1 MTVTEVNIDNVT
13 AQFPDKVKKNRKKH
27 IVVKD
32 ESAGCCPQI
41 EANTRTVPGII
52 TQRGCAYAGCKG
64 VVIGPVKDMVTIT
77 HGPIG
82 CAYYSWGTRRN
93 KTRVD
98 DRTPAGEIYST
109 MCFSTD
115 MQESDIV
122 FGGEKKL
129 AKMIDEVVEN
139 FHPRAINICS
149 TCPIGLIGDDL
160 GAVSKAAEER
170 HGIPVIH
177 YNCEGYKGVSQS
189 AGHHIAN
196 NQIMER
202 IIGTGTEELEGK
214 YLINILGEYNIGGDA
229 WEIERILEEIGY
241 TVNSTLTGDSAY
253 VNIKNLHKVHLNLVQ
268 CHRSINYIAD
278 MMETKYGIPWLKVNF
293 IGVQATIETL
303 RDMAQCF
310 GDEELIAKTEE
321 VIEREVAAITPE
333 LERYR
338 KICTG
343 KTAFSFVGGSRSHH
357 YQYLLRDLGM
367 EIVVAGYEFA
377 HRDDYEGREVIPT
390 IKSDADSKNIP
401 ELHVEPDPEMYQ
413 EPNLRLNMSKEKYD
427 EMVENGHFGY
437 YKGMYPDMIDG
448 GVMIDDANHYETE
461 ELIEIFKPDLIF
473 TGIKDK
479 YVSHKM
485 GVPSKQI
492 HSYDYSGPYT
502 GFRGAVTFAQ
512 DVANSLSTPAWKMIV
527 PPWGKISTEGSD

>member
-1 MTVTEVNIDNVT
+1 MTVTDVNVDELV
-13 AQFPDKVKKNRKKH
+13 ASFPDKVKKNRKRH
-27 IVVKD
+27 IVKKN
-32 ESAGCCPQI
+32 ESAGSCPQI

-52 TQRGCAYAGCKG
+52 TQRGCCYAGCKG
-64 VVIGPVKDMVTIT
+64 VVVGPIKDMISIT

-93 KTRVD
+93 KARAD
-98 DRTPAGEIYST
+98 DRTPPEQIYST

-129 AKMIDEVVEN
+129 AKMIDEVVEI
-139 FHPRAINICS
+139 FHPRAINVCS

-160 GAVSKAAEER
+160 GAVAKAAEEK
-170 HGIPVIH
+170 HGIPVIP

-196 NQIMER
+196 NQIMEH
-202 IIGTGTEELEGK
+202 IIGTGTEELDGK
-214 YLINILGEYNIGGDA
+214 YIVNLLGEYNIGGDG
-229 WEIERILEEIGY
+229 WVIEQLLEEIGY
-241 TVNSTLTGDSAY
+241 KVNSILTGDSAY
-253 VNIKNLHKVHLNLVQ
+253 VNIRNLHKVHLNLVQ
-268 CHRSINYIAD
+268 CHRSINYIAE
-278 MMETKYGIPWLKVNF
+278 MMETKYGTPWLKINF
-293 IGVQATIETL
+293 IGIEATIESL
-303 RDMAQCF
+303 RDIAQCF
-310 GDEELIAKTEE
+310 GDEELIARTEL
-321 VIEREVAAITPE
+321 VIERELAAVTPE

-338 KICTG
+338 KICRG

-367 EIVVAGYEFA
+367 EVVVAGYEFA

-390 IKSDADSKNIP
+390 IKSDADTKNIP
-401 ELHVEPDPEMYQ
+401 ELHLEPDPEMYR
-413 EPNLRLNMSKEKYD
+413 EPNLHLNMSKEKYD
-427 EMVENGHFGY
+427 ELVASGRLGY

-448 GVMIDDANHYETE
+448 GIMIDDANHYETE

-485 GVPSKQI
+485 GVPSKQM

-502 GFRGAVTFAQ
+502 CFRGAVTFAR
-512 DVANSLSTPAWKMIV
+512 DIANALSTPAWKMIT
-527 PPWGKISTEGSD
+527 PPWEQSETKRT